1 MDWLIVVSIAVP
13 FLFVVGVVYNA
24 IKDQKKLEQKF
35 HHVISARAQE
45 QAAAAAKAQAQ
56 GKRYV
61 RAYDDDDDYGLAPRQ
76 DLKNKEIS
84 TKEISTDDSLA
95 TDAQGKQQAVPQ
107 QEDQDIKASAQA
119 HELGPTDLDA
129 KDAASYFAKY
139 K

>member
-1 MDWLIVVSIAVP
+1 MDWLIVVAIAVP

-24 IKDQKKLEQKF
+24 IKDQKKLEHKF

-61 RAYDDDDDYGLAPRQ
+61 RAYDDDDEDYGLAPRQ
-76 DLKNKEIS
+76 DLKDKDKDGAS
-84 TKEISTDDSLA
+84 AASDQ
-95 TDAQGKQQAVPQ
+95 DAQAPAK
-107 QEDQDIKASAQA
+107 A

>member
-1 MDWLIVVSIAVP
+1 MDWLIVVAIAVP

-56 GKRYV
+56 GKLYV
-61 RAYDDDDDYGLAPRQ
+61 RAYDDDDDYGLVPRQ
-76 DLKNKEIS
+76 ALKDKEGAS
-84 TKEISTDDSLA
+84 AASDQTA
-95 TDAQGKQQAVPQ
+95 QQADPQ
-107 QEDQDIKASAQA
+107 QGSKDAAAPAKAQ
-119 HELGPTDLDA
+119 ELGPTDLDA